1 MAKRRRSALDIFT
14 TFGLAGIHTGVTL
27 WYRMSMM
34 AAAPSPERSAEIERM
49 INEKAAAMFEGGL
62 SAQAE
67 AMRLAGAAITG
78 RLQASDLAIAPVSIA
93 AAGLRP
99 AFRRVRSNSRRLRRR
114 SLTG

>member
-1 MAKRRRSALDIFT
+1 MAKKRRSALDIFT

-27 WYRMSMM
+27 WYRLSMM
-34 AAAPSPERSAEIERM
+34 AAAPSPEQSAEIERM
-49 INEKAAAMFEGGL
+49 ISEKAAAMFEGGL

-67 AMRLAGAAITG
+67 AMRLAGAAVTG
-78 RLQASDLAIAPVSIA
+78 RLLPADFATAPVSIA

-114 SLTG
+114 AT